1 MNLCPK
7 CISLCTLCVLH
18 HLVSATTGGFAEGM
32 KTQINHACI
41 ENESKYVFVKIP
53 FLIGS
58 SFRARHTHEQP
69 TQDLWHLRI
78 SNLSFESSKVTARV
92 QSNYFPTDIGCR
104 LLPPPQSNISDTT
117 LNYRIETYYNNN
129 DLVPDFIPKN
139 SSNLNQVKEDLF
151 GQFGSFK
158 NVSPKNRIFT
168 EFSQKYFS
176 VGQRFYTKSPFCPSS
191 KFLLARP
198 CWQLSNTFTNFC
210 IGKIFQWCFGWFF
223 NALNT
228 SKYQ

>member
-104 LLPPPQSNISDTT
+104 LLPPPQSNLSDTT

-158 NVSPKNRIFT
+158 NVSLSRFENNLSQTCPKSNRHL
-168 EFSQKYFS
+168 SDHHLS
-176 VGQRFYTKSPFCPSS
+176 RFRSLYVHCYNMFHVHNIAQTVSS
-191 KFLLARP
+191 LP
-198 CWQLSNTFTNFC
+198 
-210 IGKIFQWCFGWFF
+210 
-223 NALNT
+223 
-228 SKYQ
+228 